1 MDYSILKHSHAGL
14 AYLTILLFVGRFL
27 LFYFYPVWRRN
38 KVIKILPH
46 VLDTLLLVFA
56 ILLCIRIAQY
66 PLTDSWL
73 TAKVIGLIAYIGFG
87 SVAIK
92 RASRRAFFAALL
104 SYLYVLGVART
115 HDVMSWLAMF

>member
-38 KVIKILPH
+38 RVIKILPH

-115 HDVMSWLAMF
+115 HDVVSWLAMF